1 MGAFSDSLE
10 YDVKRT
16 ILKVYEKMI
25 EYKFLLARNEKDEK
39 KKDAIEIEIFELIH
53 TIEELLL

>member
-16 ILKVYEKMI
+16 ILKVYETMI
-25 EYKFLLARNEKDEK
+25 EYKFVLARNE
-39 KKDAIEIEIFELIH
+39 
-53 TIEELLL
+53 